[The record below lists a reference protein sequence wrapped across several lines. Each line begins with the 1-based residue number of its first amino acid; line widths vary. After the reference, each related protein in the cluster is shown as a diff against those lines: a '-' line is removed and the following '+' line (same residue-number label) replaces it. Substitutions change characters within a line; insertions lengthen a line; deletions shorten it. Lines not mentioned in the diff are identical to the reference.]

1 MLNYAARV
9 WCKMA
14 PPKVEMLVWFLVLG
28 KLNTK
33 DRLAQLNIIISNGD
47 VSCVLCNSHVESLG
61 HLFVSCN
68 YS

>member
-14 PPKVEMLVWFLVLG
+14 PPKVEMLVWFMLLG

-33 DRLAQLNIIISNGD
+33 DQLARLNIIISNSD
-47 VSCVLCNSHVESLG
+47 VNCLVQ
-61 HLFVSCN
+61 
-68 YS
+68 